1 MPRTL
6 ILGLGNPI
14 LRDDGIGW
22 RVVQEVAQRLAQ
34 PVPSATLPPPFL
46 EIDYASL
53 GGISLMER
61 LIGYDRAILV
71 DAIQTRDGVP
81 GTLYRLTPDDLPTLH
96 ANAAHDATLKAAL
109 SMGRDLGAALP
120 AEIVIIAVEAH
131 DVWEFGETLSPA
143 VAAAVGPAAE
153 AVLAEIAP

>member
-1 MPRTL
+1 MSRTL

-34 PVPSATLPPPFL
+34 PAPSAPPSL

-81 GTLYRLTPDDLPTLH
+81 GTIYRLTPEDLPTRH

-109 SMGRDLGAALP
+109 GMGRDLGAALP

-131 DVWEFGETLSPA
+131 DVREFGETLSPA
-143 VAAAVGPAAE
+143 VAAAVGPAAQ
-153 AVLAEIAP
+153 AVLAALNL